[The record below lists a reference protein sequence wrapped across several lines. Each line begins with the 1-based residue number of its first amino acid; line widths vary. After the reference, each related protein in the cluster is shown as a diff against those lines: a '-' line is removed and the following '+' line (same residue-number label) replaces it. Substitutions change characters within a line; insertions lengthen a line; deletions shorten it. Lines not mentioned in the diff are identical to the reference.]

1 MCEDRYNPWK
11 LSPNVLERFFIGIP
25 GRCNM
30 CTQKPARRESKA
42 VCTHTNSVI
51 ASYPREFSFK
61 KGRRESVSSLFSSLI
76 IGSRRTY
83 SSKENSVLHTK
94 VMPFTCFLSPRE
106 KKITD
111 SVPSEK
117 VGAVPKNTAWQP
129 LTKRSAWN
137 ADITDTAE
145 RQQLSGDTSQMCHN

>member
-42 VCTHTNSVI
+42 VCTHTNSAI

-83 SSKENSVLHTK
+83 SSKEKSVLHTK

-106 KKITD
+106 KNHRLCSIRESRCCAQEYGLTAPDKALCMERRHYRHSRETAAVWWHFTD
-111 SVPSEK
+111 VS
-117 VGAVPKNTAWQP
+117 
-129 LTKRSAWN
+129 
-137 ADITDTAE
+137 
-145 RQQLSGDTSQMCHN
+145 